1 MKKTMTAIL
10 VTLLMIFGLS
20 GQALAADSY
29 VFEGGA
35 NAFVTD
41 VSGSATGGFTGME
54 PGETRDLTLSLTNGD
69 SKDVN
74 FYMSAEI
81 LKNLAEQGDQN
92 AVYTFTISKNG
103 TPFFETVIGGGSDSQ
118 NISIGAEYLKEDNT
132 ILLDTMA
139 PGQKDT
145 LTVSL
150 ALDGDSAE
158 NVYMNQNG
166 KIQLVFS
173 AGSPVTNEPGT
184 VINRIVRTITGQSST
199 SPDTGV
205 QAGDILL
212 LVAFAAVI
220 AGIILAII
228 LLRKKH
234 KEGKQS

>member
-92 AVYTFTISKNG
+92 AVYT
-103 TPFFETVIGGGSDSQ
+103 
-118 NISIGAEYLKEDNT
+118 LK
-132 ILLDTMA
+132 
-139 PGQKDT
+139 
-145 LTVSL
+145 
-150 ALDGDSAE
+150 
-158 NVYMNQNG
+158 
-166 KIQLVFS
+166 
-173 AGSPVTNEPGT
+173 
-184 VINRIVRTITGQSST
+184 
-199 SPDTGV
+199 
-205 QAGDILL
+205 
-212 LVAFAAVI
+212 
-220 AGIILAII
+220 
-228 LLRKKH
+228 
-234 KEGKQS
+234 